1 MKRKPIRLI
10 VNVILLCIAI
20 SVVGVAIWQWDNIQA
35 FYLYLTLDDE
45 EIADKM
51 DDIRNE
57 HHQQLEQE
65 HGIVVRPPSREQ
77 SDDLLDGKVTPE
89 EVKESLGIK
98 VPKEEATEDESTSDS
113 QDSATQ
119 EGTDT
124 PPPKDT
130 SSDTNTEATEPPYSE
145 TTDKTVSDSTETTT
159 VVTPKI
165 PDETTATAP
174 TRTAQEIINDC
185 TAELYA
191 CKVDVMATLGKM
203 KKEALDI
210 WRAIPKEQRT
220 KEKRAELGFQWLDKC
235 YEYEVEV
242 DSKVRAILDKYR
254 AELKAIGADD
264 SVLDTLWV
272 YYCEEKNVEKA
283 YYLNKYL

>member
-10 VNVILLCIAI
+10 IYVILLCIAI

-35 FYLYLTLDDE
+35 LYLYLALDDE

-57 HHQQLEQE
+57 HHQQLEE
-65 HGIVVRPPSREQ
+65 DHGIVVRPPSREQ

-98 VPKEEATEDESTSDS
+98 VPKEESVEDESASDF
-113 QDSATQ
+113 QDSVSQ
-119 EGTDT
+119 GQPDT
-124 PPPKDT
+124 PSKET
-130 SSDTNTEATEPPYSE
+130 SSDIDTETEKPPYVE
-145 TTDKTVSDSTETTT
+145 TTDEAVSDSKETT
-159 VVTPKI
+159 VVI
-165 PDETTATAP
+165 PDVPGETTAVAP
-174 TRTAQEIINDC
+174 TKTAQEIVNDC

-210 WRAIPKEQRT
+210 WKTIPKEHRT

-242 DSKVRAILDKYR
+242 DSKVRAILEKYR

-264 SVLDTLWV
+264 SVLDTLWG
-272 YYCEEKNVEKA
+272 YYCEEKKVEKA